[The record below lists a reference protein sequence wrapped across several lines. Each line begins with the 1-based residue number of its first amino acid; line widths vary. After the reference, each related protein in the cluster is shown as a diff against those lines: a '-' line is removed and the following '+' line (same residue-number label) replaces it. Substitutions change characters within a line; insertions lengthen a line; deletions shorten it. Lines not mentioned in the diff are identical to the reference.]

1 VRRPAARHAVLAVA
15 CLAGGLIALLA
26 GASAFAG
33 PIDVVNDL
41 RRHGCGAGVPALVR
55 SSQLDAAAGRMARG
69 APLHDALA
77 QSGYRADEALAI
89 HVSGSADDASLRR
102 MLAQRYCAEL
112 ARSSVRQVGVAQ
124 GPRELRLVLATPF
137 EPPSPGDAAAVARRV
152 LALVNEARSRPRRCG
167 GRQYDAAPPLRLSAT
182 LGLAALAHSREMAA
196 SGRFAHEAPD
206 GSTPRVRVERTGYD
220 AVAVGENIAAG
231 PTSPDEVMRGWLASP
246 GHCTNVMAPA
256 FTEMGLAFAVDLRSE
271 SGIYWTQVFATRA
284 QRAGA
289 PSGAPRPS
297 RSGRAVPSTT
307 NSSDT
312 ELMQ

>member
-1 VRRPAARHAVLAVA
+1 MRGPAARSAVLAVA
-15 CLAGGLIALLA
+15 RAAGGLIALLV
-26 GASAFAG
+26 GAAAFAA
-33 PIDVVNDL
+33 PVDVVNDL
-41 RRHGCGAGVPALVR
+41 RRRGCGSGVAPLVR
-55 SSQLDAAAGRMARG
+55 SAQLDAAAGRMTRG
-69 APLHDALA
+69 DALHDALA
-77 QSGYRADEALAI
+77 QSGYRADEAVAI
-89 HVSGSADDASLRR
+89 HVSGSADDAALRR
-102 MLAQRYCAEL
+102 LLSQRYCADL
-112 ARSSVRQVGVAQ
+112 ARPGLRQVGVAQ
-124 GPRELRLVLATPF
+124 SSRDLRLILATPF
-137 EPPSPGDAAAVARRV
+137 EPPSPGDATAVARRV
-152 LALVNEARSRPRRCG
+152 LTLVNEARSGARRCG
-167 GRQYDAAPPLRLSAT
+167 SKTYGAVPPLRLSAT

-206 GSTPRVRVERTGYD
+206 GSTPRRRVERTGYD

-246 GHCTNVMAPA
+246 GHCTNVMAPV
-256 FTEMGLAFAVDLRSE
+256 FTEMGLAFSVDLRSQ
-271 SGIYWTQVFATRA
+271 SGIYWTQVFATPR